1 MADRASA
8 PSAQPQPQ
16 VMADGA
22 AAISTPLAQP
32 PLTGMR
38 RFDPHGS
45 LSQHHGDMVP
55 LAAVVR
61 RVTHHAMASL
71 RTTLSWKGL
80 SPVQS
85 DERKRALL
93 EHVRQT
99 RLLLTK
105 LALITQWAHH
115 SSAFVCAQSIVA
127 LLQADDAAFDA
138 TVFMLHA
145 HADALNRARARN
157 FDVAT
162 AIDVLSSG
170 QYRALPKIMKTSF
183 IPEPLRDDEV
193 AQTMAALND
202 MIRMRLVSMEC
213 GVPAELLRDCRI
225 DMGRVIFT
233 VAHEFE
239 LTLTLPGGPD
249 PNGPWHILDFRILD
263 PNLALHEYQRQNLV
277 HIGNSKLLA
286 ASGAGAA
293 QVPPQPP
300 PVPAAGSTAV
310 VPAPGPTVHFPLLEV
325 YHFFHHF
332 ILTLRLEKL
341 VVESYTLLNSPN
353 APGLDTISVK
363 DDGRTLEL
371 AYWSNSRNG
380 ATVRVALRET
390 ERRDV
395 INISAHPVVQCPP
408 EPTATPALVALPAK
422 PTTASFTYSATSL
435 VVQHLGRE
443 TPIVESTTLTAL
455 LAQCL
460 DTHTARILAELATLV
475 ERGAVNDGMPGPP
488 PPPAVPEAALVG
500 GSGAAPPQVKD
511 GALHLPAYAVSIAVH
526 RQSGK
531 FHVAPLDRYNE
542 KLQHLEAMLNEDPLF
557 LPHTLANYATARLM
571 DRIVTSVTFLGLVP
585 SPRPPNALT
594 VASSGQAANLGPR
607 VFLRVVHKPAV
618 PEYHLAVNVVQGVVT
633 CWVLHWPSM
642 TVVKEYHPSL
652 HDLVETFD
660 QYTSLHQI
668 QAALAAKGVHLAWH
682 GAGLGIDPLSF
693 PPGAGLLLAV
703 ETLTVVPLETPPQV
717 HVQCRLKY
725 APPGLGAITVL
736 AFKAKSV
743 RTALRRCV
751 VALGIVHLLVQSD
764 PRDVV
769 DVDLD
774 AGSVRYRIGAAR
786 EMLVQV
792 QMAAASALSA
802 ATAASA
808 GETAGRALVKASTSQ
823 STRSDPS
830 SSAPPAVAKV
840 VGWTDAPY
848 SFRVTMGTDM
858 IFDPI
863 ARAAQAYLNQR
874 GHVDL
879 CLPSLCLAVHVWT
892 VVASRLNAHR
902 TQISRAYPRLVV
914 KSAEFATV
922 YLTRTAALHLRYL
935 LDETRRCLI
944 VSARHFPLFA
954 SLSRAVT
961 ARVTSH
967 AGLHAVA
974 LPNAIILPASDARA
988 SAVDAMLDALLDQY
1002 TRTRV
1007 LLDAH
1012 AALVARFPPGRPTS
1026 ASAAAAAAAAE
1037 ANQPRVMQYAP
1048 PAPPRDVSVDDDAVR
1063 FVWCDVAVRVTAT
1076 AVHADADAVP
1086 AAAAAAAA
1094 GAGNGAAPPPLSV
1107 DTTRQLGVH
1116 ERRALAR
1123 LLQFDFAH
1131 GLAAAGVP
1139 PPSQAPAASDP
1150 GALMANVVDA
1160 LMTLMALP
1168 VPVIRAIAQCSA
1180 LVADTAP
1187 PRHVALLFLAPP
1199 KGAVPHDVQRC
1210 LPPPTRP
1217 CLLVSR
1223 AAPARVEPVDG
1234 ASSGAPGAPG
1244 TPSSTP
1250 ASGGGGNDED
1260 SVSLVFVLTC
1270 PPVPVGAPPPPP
1282 PIYVPVTYAWSS
1294 NVVSPWEGLP
1304 VSAAARGGAM
1314 NPTELL
1320 AFLNAK
1326 GGMAAAV
1333 TRRRNVADVV
1343 NDLKREGFAVAQ
1355 QENLLVWTM
1364 RRVVARHVGELA

>member
-1 MADRASA
+1 MT
-8 PSAQPQPQ
+8 
-16 VMADGA
+16 DG
-22 AAISTPLAQP
+22 AAISTPLAQPP

-45 LSQHHGDMVP
+45 LPQHHGDMIP

-93 EHVRQT
+93 DHIRQT

-157 FDVAT
+157 FDVVT

-170 QYRALPKIMKTSF
+170 HYRALPKIMKTSL

-239 LTLTLPGGPD
+239 LTMTLPGGPD

-286 ASGAGAA
+286 ASGAGAT

-300 PVPAAGSTAV
+300 PGSAAGSTAI
-310 VPAPGPTVHFPLLEV
+310 VPAGPTVHFPLLEV

-341 VVESYTLLNSPN
+341 V
-353 APGLDTISVK
+353 

-422 PTTASFTYSATSL
+422 PATASFTYSGTSL

-443 TPIVESTTLTAL
+443 TPIVASTTLTAL

-500 GSGAAPPQVKD
+500 DGSASPPEVKD
-511 GALHLPAYAVSIAVH
+511 CALHLPAYAVSIAVH
-526 RQSGK
+526 RQSGR

-594 VASSGQAANLGPR
+594 VASSGSPATLGPR

-668 QAALAAKGVHLAWH
+668 QAALTAKGVHLAWH
-682 GAGLGIDPLSF
+682 GAGLAIDPLSF

-717 HVQCRLKY
+717 RVQCRLKY
-725 APPGLGAITVL
+725 ALPGLGATTVL

-743 RTALRRCV
+743 RTALRRCL
-751 VALGIVHLLVQSD
+751 VALGITHLLVQSD
-764 PRDVV
+764 PRDVL
-769 DVDLD
+769 DMDLD
-774 AGSVRYRIGAAR
+774 AGNVRYRIGAAR

-792 QMAAASALSA
+792 QMAAAAAPSAV
-802 ATAASA
+802 TAASA
-808 GETAGRALVKASTSQ
+808 GESGSRALVKAGTSQ
-823 STRSDPS
+823 STRSDPL
-830 SSAPPAVAKV
+830 SSAPPTVTKV

-848 SFRVTMGTDM
+848 SFRVTMGTDA

-879 CLPSLCLAVHVWT
+879 CLPSLCLAVHIWT
-892 VVASRLNAHR
+892 VVAHRLNVHR
-902 TQISRAYPRLVV
+902 TQTSRAYPRLVV
-914 KSAEFATV
+914 KSANFATI

-935 LDETRRCLI
+935 LDETRRCLV

-961 ARVTSH
+961 TRVTSH

-988 SAVDAMLDALLDQY
+988 AAVDAMLDALLDQY
-1002 TRTRV
+1002 TRTCV

-1012 AALVARFPPGRPTS
+1012 AALVARFPAGRPTS

-1048 PAPPRDVSVDDDAVR
+1048 PAPTAGRGRRRRRGAVL
-1063 FVWCDVAVRVTAT
+1063 VWCDVAVRVTAT

-1086 AAAAAAAA
+1086 SAAAAAT
-1094 GAGNGAAPPPLSV
+1094 GNGAAPPPLSV

-1139 PPSQAPAASDP
+1139 PLAVPAALPASDP
-1150 GALMANVVDA
+1150 SALMTNVVDA

-1180 LVADTAP
+1180 LVADTSP

-1210 LPPPTRP
+1210 LPPPSRP

-1223 AAPARVEPVDG
+1223 AAPARVEPADG
-1234 ASSGAPGAPG
+1234 ARTGAPGAPG
-1244 TPSSTP
+1244 TPGPT
-1250 ASGGGGNDED
+1250 ATGGGGNDED

-1270 PPVPVGAPPPPP
+1270 PPVPASAPPPPP

-1364 RRVVARHVGELA
+1364 RRVVARHVAELA

>member
-1 MADRASA
+1 
-8 PSAQPQPQ
+8 
-16 VMADGA
+16 
-22 AAISTPLAQP
+22 
-32 PLTGMR
+32 
-38 RFDPHGS
+38 
-45 LSQHHGDMVP
+45 
-55 LAAVVR
+55 
-61 RVTHHAMASL
+61 
-71 RTTLSWKGL
+71 
-80 SPVQS
+80 
-85 DERKRALL
+85 
-93 EHVRQT
+93 
-99 RLLLTK
+99 
-105 LALITQWAHH
+105 
-115 SSAFVCAQSIVA
+115 
-127 LLQADDAAFDA
+127 
-138 TVFMLHA
+138 
-145 HADALNRARARN
+145 
-157 FDVAT
+157 
-162 AIDVLSSG
+162 
-170 QYRALPKIMKTSF
+170 MKTSF

-213 GVPAELLRDCRI
+213 GVPAELLRDCRV

-300 PVPAAGSTAV
+300 PGAAAGSTAV
-310 VPAPGPTVHFPLLEV
+310 VSAGPTVHFPLLEV

-332 ILTLRLEKL
+332 ILTLRLEKM

-380 ATVRVALRET
+380 ATVRVSLRET

-408 EPTATPALVALPAK
+408 EPTATPALVALPVR

-443 TPIVESTTLTAL
+443 SPIVESKTLTAL

-460 DTHTARILAELATLV
+460 DTHTARILTELATLV

-500 GSGAAPPQVKD
+500 GSSASPPHVSD
-511 GALHLPAYAVSIAVH
+511 GALHLPVYAVSIAVH

-668 QAALAAKGVHLAWH
+668 QAALAVKGVHLAWH
-682 GAGLGIDPLSF
+682 GAGLAIDPLSF

-725 APPGLGAITVL
+725 ALPGLGATTVL

-764 PRDVV
+764 PRDVI

-774 AGSVRYRIGAAR
+774 AGSMRYRIGAAR

-792 QMAAASALSA
+792 QMAAAGPVS
-802 ATAASA
+802 SA
-808 GETAGRALVKASTSQ
+808 GPSSGENGRAMITAGTSP
-823 STRSDPS
+823 STRTDLSPS
-830 SSAPPAVAKV
+830 VAKV
-840 VGWTDAPY
+840 VGWTEAPY
-848 SFRVTMGTDM
+848 SFRVTMGADA

-863 ARAAQAYLNQR
+863 ARAAQANLNQH

-892 VVASRLNAHR
+892 IVASRLHAHR
-902 TQISRAYPRLVV
+902 TQTSRAYPRFVV

-935 LDETRRCLI
+935 LDETRRCLV
-944 VSARHFPLFA
+944 VSSRHFPLFA

-961 ARVTSH
+961 TRVTSH
-967 AGLHAVA
+967 AGLQAVA

-988 SAVDAMLDALLDQY
+988 AAVEAMLDALLDQY

-1012 AALVARFPPGRPTS
+1012 AALIARFPPGRPTS
-1026 ASAAAAAAAAE
+1026 ASAAAAAAAVE

-1048 PAPPRDVSVDDDAVR
+1048 PPPPRDVVVDDDAVR
-1063 FVWCDVAVRVTAT
+1063 FIWCDVAVRVTAT

-1094 GAGNGAAPPPLSV
+1094 GAGGNGAPPSLSV

-1131 GLAAAGVP
+1131 GLAAAGVT
-1139 PPSQAPAASDP
+1139 PPSAAPAAPTSDP

-1180 LVADTAP
+1180 LVAETNP

-1210 LPPPTRP
+1210 LPPPSRP

-1223 AAPARVEPVDG
+1223 AAPARSLESADG
-1234 ASSGAPGAPG
+1234 ANSGAPGAPG
-1244 TPSSTP
+1244 TPGPT
-1250 ASGGGGNDED
+1250 ATSGGGGNDED

-1304 VSAAARGGAM
+1304 VSAAGSGKEM
-1314 NPTELL
+1314 NPSMLL
-1320 AFLNAK
+1320 AILAGQ
-1326 GGMAAAV
+1326 GGMPTAA
-1333 TRRRNVADVV
+1333 TRRRTVADVV

-1364 RRVVARHVGELA
+1364 RRVVARHVAELA